1 MNLHVVGF
9 IPPVIGVEDEFNT
22 FRLGG
27 FYQKRLSIGSQV
39 YLLNEKEKMIFGRAQ
54 VENIDVGDLG
64 GADDAADLQVAL
76 GARAGPDA
84 NRMVSELHVHRV
96 DIGFGVNS
104 DRFDVE
110 FTASAN
116 DAEGDF
122 ATVGNQDAFEHD
134 GSKGNR

>member
-54 VENIDVGDLG
+54 VQGIEVGSLG
-64 GADDAADLQVAL
+64 EMLLIHG
-76 GARAGPDA
+76 
-84 NRMVSELHVHRV
+84 HR
-96 DIGFGVNS
+96 NHT
-104 DRFDVE
+104 E
-110 FTASAN
+110 
-116 DAEGDF
+116 
-122 ATVGNQDAFEHD
+122 VGNDPNTAPERLHETIRRIY
-134 GSKGNR
+134 GPHIATLTKKTTVIYMKRLE